1 MNINLSKEDLISVI
15 TLIDVMTTRGAVKGE
30 ELLVIGT
37 MRNKFEKAVKQ
48 IEADI
53 ASESETEVTQENN
66 RG

>member
-15 TLIDVMTTRGAVKGE
+15 TLIDVMSTRGAVKGE

-66 RG
+66 

>member
-53 ASESETEVTQENN
+53 ASESETEVTQENK
-66 RG
+66 

>member
-53 ASESETEVTQENN
+53 ASESETEDTQENN
-66 RG
+66 

>member
-66 RG
+66 

>member
-15 TLIDVMTTRGAVKGE
+15 TLIDVMSTRGAVKGE

-37 MRNKFEKAVKQ
+37 MRNKFERAVKQ

-53 ASESETEVTQENN
+53 ATESEIEATQENN
-66 RG
+66 

>member
-15 TLIDVMTTRGAVKGE
+15 TLIDVMSTRGAVKGE

-48 IEADI
+48 IEADTV
-53 ASESETEVTQENN
+53 TENDAEKTQETN
-66 RG
+66 